1 MQKKCLFMEMKEK
14 NYLKKLI
21 KLYQRGSMAQMPPP
35 QTMIEEE

>member
-1 MQKKCLFMEMKEK
+1 MSIYGNEGK